1 MSRWRPTPWTAL
13 VWVVAVVYGF
23 MFGPIAIT
31 AAVSFNSVEQSRFP
45 PVGLSLRW
53 WHGVLDPQWLEPL
66 QFSLE
71 LATVSAIAA
80 TLMGLPLAFALAR
93 HRFPGR
99 DTLAMLALSPLM
111 LPALVTGIGLLQLLE
126 LAGLGDLLGL
136 PALVIGHVVICL
148 PFVVRTITISLGGV
162 SRRVEEAARSL
173 GATNRVV
180 LFEVTF
186 PLIKSGLFSG
196 ATFAFIQSFT
206 DYSMSLFLTSPA
218 DRPITIAILNYI
230 EYGFTPTLAAVAVV
244 TLLIPLVLLLIVQR
258 YFRVADFIQ
267 GSAPHG

>member
-1 MSRWRPTPWTAL
+1 MKPWTLLTCIVCAI
-13 VWVVAVVYGF
+13 YTF
-23 MFGPIAIT
+23 MLGPIAIT
-31 AAVSFNSVEQSRFP
+31 AAVSFNASAQSRFP
-45 PVGLSLRW
+45 PVGFSLRW
-53 WHGVLDPQWLEPL
+53 WEGVADPRWLEPL

-71 LATVSAIAA
+71 LALVSAIAA

-99 DTLAMLALSPLM
+99 DALATLALSPLM

-148 PFVVRTITISLGGV
+148 PFVVRTIVISLAGV
-162 SRRVEEAARSL
+162 SPRVEDAARSL
-173 GATNRVV
+173 GATDRTV
-180 LFEVTF
+180 LLEVTL

-196 ATFAFIQSFT
+196 ATFAFVQSFT

-244 TLLIPLVLLLIVQR
+244 TLLIPLALVLVVQR
-258 YFRVADFIQ
+258 FFRVSDFVQ
-267 GSAPHG
+267 GTSAHG